1 MFNLLLSHL
10 HCCSSHQQHSYF
22 HFFRLV
28 KLSQFLL
35 LNPSSDHHTQCQSYS
50 TGSSKLASSSFFGSH
65 FQSSKRFVLLQYGVL
80 DQYWACL
87 CFWTHHWACRY
98 WAHHWTCCWGSS
110 MRMRTVLHW
119 AWFPW
124 TTTTSFNVTTIP
136 LIAVK
141 FFTLFLCVCWKFYCF
156 WKFYWFL
163 VVVADFF
170 TRAKQVQK
178 IEIRD
183 EHR

>member
-1 MFNLLLSHL
+1 
-10 HCCSSHQQHSYF
+10 
-22 HFFRLV
+22 
-28 KLSQFLL
+28 
-35 LNPSSDHHTQCQSYS
+35 
-50 TGSSKLASSSFFGSH
+50 
-65 FQSSKRFVLLQYGVL
+65 
-80 DQYWACL
+80 
-87 CFWTHHWACRY
+87 
-98 WAHHWTCCWGSS
+98 

-141 FFTLFLCVCWKFYCF
+141 FFTLFLCVLKILL
-156 WKFYWFL
+156 FL
-163 VVVADFF
+163 KILLIFGGVADFF